1 MRLVGAHLVDNQLEP
16 RKHSL
21 YGLSSQ
27 LHKVPV
33 LSPMCIKESGLYLII
48 ALMELFEGGL
58 DLVSQSQMSNLLKLS
73 KRETRE
79 QSVSSFIVRIMEL
92 HLNWSDPVTC
102 SIKNRI
108 EENFPNPITDALK
121 IRRHV
126 NLPVRVIGPI
136 EERRFANTSF
146 HVAYVDLEPI
156 RK

>member
-79 QSVSSFIVRIMEL
+79 QSVSSFVVRIMEL
-92 HLNWSDPVTC
+92 HLSWSYPGTR
-102 SIKNRI
+102 SIEHNI
-108 EENFPNPITDALK
+108 ETNHPDVIPNTKDM
-121 IRRHV
+121 
-126 NLPVRVIGPI
+126 
-136 EERRFANTSF
+136 
-146 HVAYVDLEPI
+146 
-156 RK
+156 